1 MQTTQVFRRCLR
13 SRPSSA
19 SKYVRGFADQKTKLK
34 KKKLP
39 AWTPPSNSLKPEIAA
54 AQAEIFGNV
63 DSYANVCTGR
73 KFLRPAK
80 LGDALLKWYPPAEA
94 DLRRKQKK
102 MMKEEIR
109 RLEDSGA
116 PKTEIQDMKS
126 FYDMMALTPTQ
137 EYKLIKTARLAR
149 RGKIKPK
156 KGEGKRSKL
165 KK

>member
-1 MQTTQVFRRCLR
+1 
-13 SRPSSA
+13 
-19 SKYVRGFADQKTKLK
+19 
-34 KKKLP
+34 
-39 AWTPPSNSLKPEIAA
+39 
-54 AQAEIFGNV
+54 
-63 DSYANVCTGR
+63 
-73 KFLRPAK
+73 
-80 LGDALLKWYPPAEA
+80 
-94 DLRRKQKK
+94 